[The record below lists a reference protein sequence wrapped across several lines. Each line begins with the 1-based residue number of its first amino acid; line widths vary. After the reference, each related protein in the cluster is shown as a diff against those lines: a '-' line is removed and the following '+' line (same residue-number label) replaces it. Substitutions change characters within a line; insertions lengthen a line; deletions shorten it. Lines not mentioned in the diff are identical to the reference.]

1 MIKDVIA
8 ILEDTKAKDFKLDWS
23 TIQGEKVSITFTRK
37 TDFVEFLR
45 QYHFSY
51 NKSHIKQICTK
62 ECKVVLEHD

>member
-8 ILEDTKAKDFKLDWS
+8 ILEDIKAKDFELDWS
-23 TIQGEKVSITFTRK
+23 TIQGEKVSITFTHK
-37 TDFVEFLR
+37 KDFVEFLR

-62 ECKVVLEHD
+62 EFKVVLEHD